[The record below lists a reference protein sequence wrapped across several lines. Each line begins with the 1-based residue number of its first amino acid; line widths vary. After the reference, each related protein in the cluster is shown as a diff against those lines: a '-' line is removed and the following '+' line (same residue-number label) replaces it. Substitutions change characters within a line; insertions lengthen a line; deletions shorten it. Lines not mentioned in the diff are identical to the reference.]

1 MQLKTSTRTF
11 GGTVIIDCSGK
22 IVFGDETAYLRQL
35 VKDLLKESRQVV
47 LNLSGV
53 NYIDSSGVGTLV
65 GLHASV
71 SNAGGHLKLSGLTGR
86 VRDVLAI
93 TKLGTVFE
101 TYGTAEE
108 AAESFKEGAGKTSA
122 AEWRG

>member
-1 MQLKTSTRTF
+1 MQLKTSTRIS

-35 VKDLLKESRQVV
+35 VKDLLNESKQVV
-47 LNLSGV
+47 LNLNAV

-65 GLHASV
+65 GLHMSV
-71 SNAGGHLKLSGLTGR
+71 ESAGGQLKLAGLTGR

-101 TYGTAEE
+101 TYDTAEE
-108 AAESFKEGAGKTSA
+108 AVASFQQGKTSA
-122 AEWRG
+122 AS